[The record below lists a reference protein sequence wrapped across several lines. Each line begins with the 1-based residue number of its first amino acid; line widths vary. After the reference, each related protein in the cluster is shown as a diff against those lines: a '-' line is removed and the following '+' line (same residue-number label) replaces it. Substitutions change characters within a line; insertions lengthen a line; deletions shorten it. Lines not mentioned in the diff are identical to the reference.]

1 MRTLVVFLVTGVI
14 ALVVPS
20 VCLAA
25 NGQPKKALTK
35 KDQATAT
42 SVVVK
47 QSDLGQ
53 AFIPVARDKDES
65 LPKGARCGAL
75 DESDLTVT
83 GDAASPDFRFAQQ
96 AAFVTVGSTAQVYRT
111 LGEANASWRRGTTS
125 QTTTC
130 LADIVRLSGSPAQKI
145 TVLSAARVR
154 FPSLSPKTRAY
165 RLVVTVE
172 IGRQK
177 VRAYVDAVVLQH
189 GRIQAG
195 ILFTS
200 LGRPVEQA
208 QRVALASV
216 VASRLAKATRP
227 SGPIA

>member
-1 MRTLVVFLVTGVI
+1 MRRIAVVLVLALLVPAV
-14 ALVVPS
+14 
-20 VCLAA
+20 AA
-25 NGQPKKALTK
+25 AADGQPKKALTK
-35 KDQATAT
+35 KDQASAT

-47 QSDLGQ
+47 RSDLGQ
-53 AFIPVARDKDES
+53 GFTAVARDKDES
-65 LPKGARCGAL
+65 LPKGARCGPL

-83 GDAASPDFRFAQQ
+83 GDAASPDFRLAQQ

-111 LGEANASWRRGTTS
+111 LREANASWSRGTTS

-130 LADIVRLSGSPAQKI
+130 LSDIVRLSASPGQKI
-145 TVLSAARVR
+145 TVVSAARVR
-154 FPSLSPKTRAY
+154 FPSLSPKTTAY
-165 RLVVTVE
+165 RLVLNVE
-172 IGRQK
+172 MGGQQ

-189 GRIQAG
+189 GRIQSG

-208 QRVALASV
+208 QRVALSSV
-216 VASRLAKATRP
+216 VAARMAKATRP